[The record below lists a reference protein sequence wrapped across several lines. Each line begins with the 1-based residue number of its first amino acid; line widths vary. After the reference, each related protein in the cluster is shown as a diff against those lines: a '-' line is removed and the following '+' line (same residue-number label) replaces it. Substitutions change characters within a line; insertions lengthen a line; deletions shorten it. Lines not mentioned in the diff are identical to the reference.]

1 MKQNT
6 WAVGRKNGGPG
17 VLPSGVEASFF
28 LDFLDTF
35 SSRKKFQYLIAK
47 GKKSN
52 FPVVGVTHQTPKI
65 FFPLIA
71 AEA

>member
-1 MKQNT
+1 
-6 WAVGRKNGGPG
+6 
-17 VLPSGVEASFF
+17 VEASFF

-52 FPVVGVTHQTPKI
+52 FPVVGVTTNHLSISLWLVLPTNHLRY
-65 FFPLIA
+65 FSRS
-71 AEA
+71 